1 MLRNLSLFFSALF
14 SIGLFL
20 VADKFFIGNIL

>member
-1 MLRNLSLFFSALF
+1 MKRNIIFFFEALF
-14 SIGLFL
+14 SIVIFL